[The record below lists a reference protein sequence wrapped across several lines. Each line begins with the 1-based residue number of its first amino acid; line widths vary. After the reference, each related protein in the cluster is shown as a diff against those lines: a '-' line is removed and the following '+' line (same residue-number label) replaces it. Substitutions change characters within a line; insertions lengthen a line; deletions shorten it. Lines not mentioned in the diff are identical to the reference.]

1 MPRDFRRYKVYEKDF
16 CVLPCAFHGPI
27 HGRLP
32 RSGRGERI
40 IRPGKQLHRFLRSS
54 PTVSSEAAQS
64 QDSPNNQ
71 ENQAL
76 GAAFRIDTE
85 KQLVWDEGFDAER
98 SLLTRYEYDQSGR
111 LLRTV
116 PEGGD
121 SYSINCYEYDEDGNL
136 VREYDSD

>member
-1 MPRDFRRYKVYEKDF
+1 MKKIFVYSLALSMALSTAACHAPAGE
-16 CVLPCAFHGPI
+16 
-27 HGRLP
+27 
-32 RSGRGERI
+32 SGLSVQE
-40 IRPGKQLHRFLRSS
+40 SS
-54 PTVSSEAAQS
+54 STVSSEAAQS

-136 VREYDSD
+136 AREYDSD